1 MIVRIDRAWLLDL
14 AHRHL
19 PGDPDVSDFGTLAAA
34 AARHVDSVMDTPVYT
49 EAYHRAAALMVQLIR
64 CPALVH
70 SNELF
75 GAVVAA
81 SYMSVSGVIV
91 DVQPKQAAA
100 LAARISRDALD
111 VRSVAAEIKGWATR

>member
-1 MIVRIDRAWLLDL
+1 MIVCIDRAWLLDL

-19 PGDPDVSDFGTLAAA
+19 PGDPDVTDFGTLAAA
-34 AARHVDSVMDTPVYT
+34 AARHADEVTETPVYT
-49 EAYHRAAALMVQLIR
+49 EAHHRAAALMHQLIR
-64 CPALVH
+64 CPALEH
-70 SNELF
+70 SNARF

-81 SYMSVSGVIV
+81 SYLTVRGVIV

-111 VRSVAAEIKGWATR
+111 VRVIADEIREWIAG

>member
-49 EAYHRAAALMVQLIR
+49 EAHHRAAALMVQLIR
-64 CPALVH
+64 CPALGH

-111 VRSVAAEIKGWATR
+111 VRSVAAEIRGWATR

>member
-49 EAYHRAAALMVQLIR
+49 EAHHRAAALMVQLIR

>member
-19 PGDPDVSDFGTLAAA
+19 PGDPDVTDFGTLAAA
-34 AARHVDSVMDTPVYT
+34 AARHTDAVMDTPVYT
-49 EAYHRAAALMVQLIR
+49 EVHHRAASLMHQLIR
-64 CPALVH
+64 CPALAH

-81 SYMSVSGVIV
+81 SYLSVSGVIV
-91 DVQPKQAAA
+91 DVQPKKAAA

-111 VRSVAAEIKGWATR
+111 VRGIAAEIKGWAAR

>member
-1 MIVRIDRAWLLDL
+1 MGSDR
-14 AHRHL
+14 
-19 PGDPDVSDFGTLAAA
+19 G
-34 AARHVDSVMDTPVYT
+34 
-49 EAYHRAAALMVQLIR
+49 RALQCR
-64 CPALVH
+64 PSRH

-81 SYMSVSGVIV
+81 SYLSVSGVIV

-111 VRSVAAEIKGWATR
+111 VRSVAAEIKGWAAR

>member
-19 PGDPDVSDFGTLAAA
+19 PGDPDVTDFGTLAAA
-34 AARHVDSVMDTPVYT
+34 AARHTDSVMDTPVYT
-49 EAYHRAAALMVQLIR
+49 EVHHRAACLMHQLIR
-64 CPALVH
+64 CPALAH

-81 SYMSVSGVIV
+81 SYLSVSGVIV

-111 VRSVAAEIKGWATR
+111 VRGIAAEIKGWAAR